1 MKNRVNITTRWI
13 FNIGMTSEIPR
24 FETIRVPLYKYKLWI
39 RWEGGGKKNFQTN
52 LLPISI
58 SFNVSK
64 RRHSP
69 KELTIIN
76 PVLISS
82 TTPCFNETPINDL
95 LRIESARMP
104 CNERLDERYIQSFHI
119 LTITLSIKFS
129 YRYSLPPLK
138 SFPRPYSIFLSLPP
152 SLPLYS
158 HEARGRTSQY
168 VRTYTQPRVVV
179 HELVPRAP
187 DNIRPLNHRARGY
200 GGCPI

>member
-1 MKNRVNITTRWI
+1 M
-13 FNIGMTSEIPR
+13 
-24 FETIRVPLYKYKLWI
+24 
-39 RWEGGGKKNFQTN
+39 GGGKKNFQTN

-138 SFPRPYSIFLSLPP
+138 SFPRPYSIFLSLSPP
-152 SLPLYS
+152 LFHSTPTR
-158 HEARGRTSQY
+158 HEEEHLNMY
-168 VRTYTQPRVVV
+168 VRTPS
-179 HELVPRAP
+179 HES
-187 DNIRPLNHRARGY
+187 
-200 GGCPI
+200 

>member
-1 MKNRVNITTRWI
+1 MSLINNREYLR
-13 FNIGMTSEIPR
+13 SL
-24 FETIRVPLYKYKLWI
+24 FETIRVLLQI
-39 RWEGGGKKNFQTN
+39 INFEFDEKKKRNFQTN

-58 SFNVSK
+58 SFNISK

-82 TTPCFNETPINDL
+82 TTPCFDETPINDL

-104 CNERLDERYIQSFHI
+104 CNERLDDYIQSYHI

-129 YRYSLPPLK
+129 YRYSLPPPLLN
-138 SFPRPYSIFLSLPP
+138 LSLVHTRFF
-152 SLPLYS
+152 LLFFFFFFYS
-158 HEARGRTSQY
+158 TPTRRTSQY
-168 VRTYTQPRVVV
+168 TQYVHTPS

>member
-1 MKNRVNITTRWI
+1 M
-13 FNIGMTSEIPR
+13 
-24 FETIRVPLYKYKLWI
+24 
-39 RWEGGGKKNFQTN
+39 
-52 LLPISI
+52 
-58 SFNVSK
+58 
-64 RRHSP
+64 
-69 KELTIIN
+69 
-76 PVLISS
+76 LISS

-129 YRYSLPPLK
+129 YRSSLPPLK
-138 SFPRPYSIFLSLPP
+138 SFHTRFFSLSLSLSIFSLF
-152 SLPLYS
+152 YS
-158 HEARGRTSQY
+158 HEEHLNTQY
-168 VRTYTQPRVVV
+168 VRNTRVVV

>member
-1 MKNRVNITTRWI
+1 M
-13 FNIGMTSEIPR
+13 
-24 FETIRVPLYKYKLWI
+24 
-39 RWEGGGKKNFQTN
+39 GGGGAEKKKRKKKNFQTN

-129 YRYSLPPLK
+129 YRSSLPPLK
-138 SFPRPYSIFLSLPP
+138 SFHTRFFSLSLSIFFSLL
-152 SLPLYS
+152 LP
-158 HEARGRTSQY
+158 RRTSQY
-168 VRTYTQPRVVV
+168 PVRTQYTSRSPRVGSKG
-179 HELVPRAP
+179 P
-187 DNIRPLNHRARGY
+187 G
-200 GGCPI
+200 